1 MQPMKRLSLRGQH
14 HRAQELRKETL
25 TQTSK
30 SLLALKPLRA
40 TGLGLKAHQLVP
52 KPLRLTGHGLM
63 AVSPLA
69 LKPLRVTEK
78 GVAEDL
84 IWHSEKGEHTVTRL
98 CSQELRR
105 TGQSSMLDGRPEP
118 SKVLQ
123 KQKVDAFYESST

>member
-14 HRAQELRKETL
+14 HRAQELRKEAL

-30 SLLALKPLRA
+30 NPLALKPLRA
-40 TGLGLKAHQLVP
+40 TGLGLKAHQL
-52 KPLRLTGHGLM
+52 
-63 AVSPLA
+63 SPPA
-69 LKPLRVTEK
+69 LEPLRVTEK

-123 KQKVDAFYESST
+123 KQKVDAFYESYT